1 MNISKQVVIVSAER
15 HNLTDV
21 VNEQRTESF
30 KGLLTDANI
39 GFNSAI
45 GVYSQ
50 KRENSLVVVVNNQA
64 EYQAVTDFAFLN
76 FDQESIL
83 HQDSNQEARL
93 VFANGATE
101 GLGRLE
107 SVTPEVAVKRDSY
120 TILNGGYYT
129 TNKR

>member
-15 HNLTDV
+15 NNLTDV

-45 GVYSQ
+45 GVYNQ
-50 KRENSLVVVVNNQA
+50 ERENSLVVVVNNQD

-93 VFANGATE
+93 VFANGNTE

-107 SVTPEVAVKRDSY
+107 NVTPEVAVKRDSY